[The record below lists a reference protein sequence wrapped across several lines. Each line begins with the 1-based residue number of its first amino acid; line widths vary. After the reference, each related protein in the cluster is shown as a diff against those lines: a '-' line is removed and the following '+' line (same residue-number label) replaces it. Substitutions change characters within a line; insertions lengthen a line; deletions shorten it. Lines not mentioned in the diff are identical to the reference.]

1 MEALVVARALKF
13 AFEIGVDK
21 AFLEDVSVVNESFD
35 WRWWFLMPY
44 GFMVEDVKHCSQ
56 FFIQLH
62 YYHTRKESNNIVHRL
77 DMQ

>member
-1 MEALVVARALKF
+1 MSLLLMKAL
-13 AFEIGVDK
+13 I
-21 AFLEDVSVVNESFD
+21 EDGGS
-35 WRWWFLMPY
+35 LMPY